1 MFILGA
7 LSVLFL
13 LALMYLSYHLGKKSI
28 NKVHEIKIEAKPE
41 KKPEEKQKE
50 IEQEVEKL
58 LGYNYTTA
66 LRKVSTHV

>member
-41 KKPEEKQKE
+41 KKPE
-50 IEQEVEKL
+50 
-58 LGYNYTTA
+58 
-66 LRKVSTHV
+66 R